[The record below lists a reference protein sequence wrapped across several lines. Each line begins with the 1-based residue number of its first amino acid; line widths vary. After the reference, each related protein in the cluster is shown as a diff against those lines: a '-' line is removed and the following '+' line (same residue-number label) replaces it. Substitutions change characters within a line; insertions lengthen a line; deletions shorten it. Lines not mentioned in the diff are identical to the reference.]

1 MKVLLTN
8 DDGIGAIGLNA
19 MRRALLEVPGVEL
32 AVIAPDSNRSATAR
46 SITTHQPLWVEEF
59 DFADGTSG
67 FATDGTPVDCV
78 RFAALGLIDF
88 EPELIVSGIN
98 HGSNLG
104 DDITYSG
111 TVAAALEGIVLGIPA
126 IAVSQQADHGEMDF
140 RAARSW
146 GREDFAQAAAFVA
159 RMVEELERVPMPAG
173 TLLNVNCPIGE
184 IRGAQATRLG
194 KRIYN
199 DRMQLTEEAD
209 GRRRYRIYGEM
220 PGYQH
225 EDGTDFAAMADG
237 CIAVTP
243 LHFDLTDQA
252 GVREARRLRPRRA
265 ARAGRAGSV
274 SAAAEDR
281 AAELR
286 RALDH
291 HNHRYY
297 VLDDPEVSDAD
308 YDAQLNELRD
318 LEAEHPE
325 LRTPDSPTQRVGA
338 EPLDKFE
345 QVRHLQPMLSLA
357 NARNEEEMAAWVLRS
372 ERYLARQG
380 VEMGDVRFVTEPKID
395 GLAISLVYEDGVLVR
410 GATRGN
416 GEIGEEVTQ
425 NLRTIGSIPLRI
437 DDAPPLLEV
446 RGEIYLPLAAFA
458 RLNEQRAEAGEPTY
472 ANPRNTAAGSIRQL
486 DPQLAAS
493 RPLSIWCYSV
503 GALEGISFETHWE
516 SLEWLRAHGF
526 KVNRD
531 VEIHDSVD
539 EVVAACRAWQERR
552 DRLDFE
558 IDGVVVKVDDL
569 ELQTQLGVVGREPR
583 GAIAWKFPPT
593 TATTMLR
600 GVAWNVGRTGH
611 MVPFAMLEPVQ
622 VSGVTVKLATL
633 HNEEDLRRK
642 DVREGDEVI
651 VMRAGDVIPQV
662 VSPTAKA
669 QKRKGRSAPMEPP
682 AKCPACGTPTVKAEG
697 AVFTIC
703 PNRTGCPGQVFQ
715 AVKHFVGA
723 MDIDGLGEENV
734 RRFLTEGVIENMA
747 DLYDLSVERLAELE
761 GFAEISARNLVAAI
775 EQSKQQPFHLVLY
788 ALGIPGIGYV
798 NARNLTRNLRSMDAL
813 LAASEEELAEVEG
826 VGPIMAR
833 TVAETLSE
841 ELTRELVARLA
852 GYGLHM
858 EEEGAAPPA
867 EGPLVG
873 KTLVLTGT
881 LPNLTRPDATARI
894 EAAGGR

>member
-1 MKVLLTN
+1 V
-8 DDGIGAIGLNA
+8 
-19 MRRALLEVPGVEL
+19 
-32 AVIAPDSNRSATAR
+32 SAT
-46 SITTHQPLWVEEF
+46 
-59 DFADGTSG
+59 
-67 FATDGTPVDCV
+67 
-78 RFAALGLIDF
+78 
-88 EPELIVSGIN
+88 
-98 HGSNLG
+98 
-104 DDITYSG
+104 
-111 TVAAALEGIVLGIPA
+111 
-126 IAVSQQADHGEMDF
+126 
-140 RAARSW
+140 
-146 GREDFAQAAAFVA
+146 
-159 RMVEELERVPMPAG
+159 
-173 TLLNVNCPIGE
+173 
-184 IRGAQATRLG
+184 
-194 KRIYN
+194 
-199 DRMQLTEEAD
+199 
-209 GRRRYRIYGEM
+209 
-220 PGYQH
+220 
-225 EDGTDFAAMADG
+225 
-237 CIAVTP
+237 
-243 LHFDLTDQA
+243 
-252 GVREARRLRPRRA
+252 
-265 ARAGRAGSV
+265 
-274 SAAAEDR
+274 AEDR

-286 RALDH
+286 RTLDH

-297 VLDDPEVSDAD
+297 VLDDPEVSDSE
-308 YDAQLNELRD
+308 YDALLNELRD

-345 QVRHLQPMLSLA
+345 QVPHLQPMLSLA
-357 NARNEEEMAAWVLRS
+357 NARNEEEMTAWVLRS

-380 VEMGDVRFVTEPKID
+380 VEMGDVRFVTEPKVD

-425 NLRTIGSIPLRI
+425 NLRTIKAIPLRI

-503 GALEGISFETHWE
+503 GALEGLSFDTHWE
-516 SLEWLRAHGF
+516 SLEWLRDHGF
-526 KVNRD
+526 KIHRD
-531 VEIHDSVD
+531 VEIHDTVD
-539 EVVAACRAWQERR
+539 EVVAACRAWEERR

-569 ELQTQLGVVGREPR
+569 DLQRQLGVVGREPR

-593 TATTMLR
+593 TATTLLN

-669 QKRKGRSAPMEPP
+669 QKRKGRSKPMEPP
-682 AKCPACGTPTVKAEG
+682 SKCPACGTPTVKPEG
-697 AVFTIC
+697 GVWTIC

-734 RRFLTEGVIENMA
+734 RRFLTEGLIANIA
-747 DLYDLSVERLAELE
+747 DLYDLTVERLAELE
-761 GFAEISARNLVAAI
+761 GFAEISARNLVEAI
-775 EQSKQQPFHLVLY
+775 EGSKQQPFHLVLY

-798 NARNLTRNLRSMDAL
+798 NARNLARSLRSMDAL
-813 LAASEEELAEVEG
+813 LDASAEQLAEVEG
-826 VGPIMAR
+826 VGPIMAK
-833 TVAETLSE
+833 TVTETLAE
-841 ELTRELVARLA
+841 DRTRELIERLR

-894 EAAGGR
+894 EAAGGKVTGSVSKKTDYLVAGADPGTKLTKAQDLGTEVLDEDGLLALLPADAPQPTEVPPRRRR